1 MFRLVL
7 IVRKVKFAH
16 FEWLE
21 IKKEND
27 SIVINI

>member
-1 MFRLVL
+1 MFMLVF
-7 IVRKVKFAH
+7 IVRKVKISH
-16 FEWLE
+16 FERIG